1 MVEGEGREHGPAL
14 PGVAA
19 GAGLCWGFS
28 PKEAGL
34 GEGDGEGEGEGEGG
48 TVFGDG
54 PGEGWIMC

>member
-14 PGVAA
+14 AGVAA
-19 GAGLCWGFS
+19 EAGLCCGFN

-48 TVFGDG
+48 TVFGD
-54 PGEGWIMC
+54 